1 MFNHFKTIS
10 MKKQSTFLKI
20 LFLFLVW
27 ALSVNANAQDVKITG
42 KVTDAIDGSSLP
54 GVSIVVKGTT
64 SGTIT
69 DIDGK
74 FSLSVNTGATLE
86 FSFIGYVK
94 QEVVIGTQR
103 TLTIALKSSATG
115 LSEVVVIGY
124 GQVKKSDATG
134 AVAAVG
140 SKDFNKGAITSPAQ
154 LLLGKVTGV
163 QISTSGGSPGSDAT
177 IRIRGGASLSASND
191 PLFVIDGVPVDNDGI
206 SGSRGAL
213 STINPSDIETF
224 TVLKDASATA
234 IYGSR
239 ASNGVILI
247 TTKKGM
253 AGQGKNGSPIAL
265 EYSGNF
271 SYYTIPKTI
280 EVLSANDFRSLI
292 NEKFSSKAS
301 LMGDASTDWQN
312 EIFKNA
318 FAMDHN
324 LSASGSYKTMPY
336 RISLGYSDQDGIL
349 KTDNMKRTSLGFA
362 LSPSFFDNHLKV
374 DINAKRFFIKNHFAD
389 QGAIGAALQFD
400 PTKPVMSGDTA
411 YGGYTAWLQADGK
424 PVGQA
429 TSNPVALLYMRSDNS
444 EVNRSLGNVQFDYK
458 FHFIPELRANLNLGL
473 DHSISDGT
481 RIIPPTASWLY
492 DADKGGGENRVYNQ
506 KKKNELLDFYLNYV
520 KNLNSINSKI
530 DVMGGY
536 SWQHFWR
543 TNTSRVTNSIGTVE
557 RENINDPTES
567 YLVSFFGRLNYTF
580 NDKYLLT
587 ATLRDDGSSRFS
599 KDNRWGLF
607 PAAALAWKISDEP
620 FLKGSNTI
628 SQLKLRAGWGV
639 TGQQNITDND
649 YPYQPR
655 YTSSETTAGYELGGV
670 FYTTLRPE
678 AYDVNIKWEETT
690 TTNIGLDYGFA
701 KDKVFGSI
709 EVYQRKTKDLINKIP
724 IPAGTNLSNQLLTNI
739 GDMENKGVEFSITT
753 RPVAKEKVFWEI
765 GINATYN
772 TNKITKLTATDDP
785 NYLGAFTGGIS
796 GGVGNTI
803 KIQSVGFPA
812 NSFFVYEQVYD
823 PSGKPIEGL
832 YVDRNKDGKIDDND
846 RYHYK
851 NPAADYFFGISSRL
865 TIHNWDFSF
874 SGRANL
880 GNYVYNNVSS
890 SNGVYERLYRPEG
903 PYLSNVT
910 ADVNE
915 AGFTTPQYLSDY
927 YIQEASFFKMDNMSL
942 SYAFKGLW
950 KSKTVLRLS
959 ATVNNVFTITK
970 YKGIDPEVNST
981 DNTVGAGI
989 DNNIYP
995 RSRVFVFGINL
1006 QY

>member
-1 MFNHFKTIS
+1 
-10 MKKQSTFLKI
+10 MKKQSTFLKV

-27 ALSVNANAQDVKITG
+27 AFSANAFAQEVKITG

-64 SGTIT
+64 TGTVT

-74 FSLSVNTGATLE
+74 FALSVNVGSTLE
-86 FSFIGYVK
+86 FSFIGYTK
-94 QEVVIGTQR
+94 QEVVIGAQR
-103 TLTIALKSSATG
+103 TLTITLKTAATG

-124 GQVKKSDATG
+124 GQVKKGDATG
-134 AVAAVG
+134 AVTAIG
-140 SKDFNKGAITSPAQ
+140 SKDFNKGAIASPAQ
-154 LLLGKVTGV
+154 LLMGKVTGV
-163 QISTSGGSPGSDAT
+163 QITTNGGAPGSDAV
-177 IRIRGGASLSASND
+177 IRIRGGSSLTASND

-213 STINPSDIETF
+213 STINPNDIETF

-265 EYSGNF
+265 EYNGNF
-271 SYYTIPKTI
+271 SYYTMPKTI
-280 EVLSANDFRSLI
+280 EVLGASEFRSLVT
-292 NEKFSSKAS
+292 EKYDSDKAA
-301 LMGDASTDWQN
+301 LMGDANTDWQK
-312 EIFKNA
+312 EVLQNA
-318 FAMDHN
+318 FTMDHN
-324 LSASGSYKTMPY
+324 LNASGAYKTMPY
-336 RISLGYSDQDGIL
+336 RVSLGYSDQDGIL
-349 KTDNMKRTSLGFA
+349 KTDNMKRTSLG
-362 LSPSFFDNHLKV
+362 LSISPSFFDNHLKV
-374 DINAKRFFIKNHFAD
+374 DVNAKRFFIKNRFAD

-411 YGGYTAWLQADGK
+411 YGGYYAWLQASGI

-429 TSNPVALLYMRSDNS
+429 TSNPVALLNLREDNS
-444 EVNRSLGNVQFDYK
+444 EVNRTLGNVQLDYK
-458 FHFIPELRANLNLGL
+458 FHFLPDLRANLNLGL

-481 RIIPPTASWLY
+481 RIIPPYAAWLY
-492 DADKGGGENRVYNQ
+492 DKDKGGGENRIYNQ
-506 KKKNELLDFYLNYV
+506 QKKNELLDFYLNYV
-520 KNLNSINSKI
+520 KNLSSINSKI

-543 TNTSRVTNSIGTVE
+543 SDSSYVTNSIGTIVKE
-557 RENINDPTES
+557 DLHNETENF
-567 YLVSFFGRLNYTF
+567 LVSFFGRLNYTF
-580 NDKYLLT
+580 NDKYLFT
-587 ATLRDDGSSRFS
+587 VTLRDDGSSRFS
-599 KDNRWGLF
+599 PDTRWGLF
-607 PAAALAWKISDEP
+607 PALALAWKISDEG

-628 SQLKLRAGWGV
+628 SQLKLRVGWGV
-639 TGQQNITDND
+639 TGQQNITEND
-649 YPYQPR
+649 YPYQPQ
-655 YTSSETTAGYELGGV
+655 YTYSEPTAGYELGGV
-670 FYTTLRPE
+670 YYRTLRPE
-678 AYDVNIKWEETT
+678 EYDANIKWEETT
-690 TTNIGLDYGFA
+690 TANIGLDYGFA
-701 KDKVFGSI
+701 KDRVFGSI

-739 GDMENKGVEFSITT
+739 GDMENKGVEFSVTT
-753 RPVAKEKVFWEI
+753 RPIVKEKLFWEI
-765 GINATYN
+765 GVNATYS

-785 NYLGAFTGGIS
+785 TYLGVFTGGIS
-796 GGVGNTI
+796 GGVGNTVQI
-803 KIQSVGFPA
+803 HSVGYPT
-812 NSFFVYEQVYD
+812 NSFYVYEQVYD

-832 YVDRNKDGKIDDND
+832 YVDRNNDGQITDAD

-851 NPAADYFFGISSRL
+851 KPAADYYFGISSRL
-865 TIHNWDFSF
+865 SIQNWDFSF

-927 YIQEASFFKMDNMSL
+927 YVQDASFFKMDNVSL
-942 SYAFKGLW
+942 SYLFKGIGN
-950 KSKTVLRLS
+950 SKTNLRLS
-959 ATVNNVFTITK
+959 ATVNNVFTITN
-970 YKGIDPEVNST
+970 YKGIDPEAFKES
-981 DNTVGAGI
+981 GKPGI
-989 DNNIYP
+989 DDNIYP
-995 RSRVFVFGINL
+995 RSRVFVFGITL